1 MSQDYIDDVLTLNAR
16 DYPDR
21 ASASTRRCSAEK
33 FALWHSCAYLL
44 LGLRSLGSV
53 LMERTLIGFIALV
66 LLLMAVLP
74 LFGFNLILVMGPA
87 SLEPFDPAIEPVY
100 LFVARSAG
108 LATAAFF
115 AINFLRHRR
124 PLTAAAPLLVYT
136 NFTIFFG
143 VAYLVQ
149 TPYFQLIQL
158 WPAPFLLVLSIF
170 LFRQNQRESAHIFS
184 KDW

>member
-1 MSQDYIDDVLTLNAR
+1 M
-16 DYPDR
+16 
-21 ASASTRRCSAEK
+21 EK
-33 FALWHSCAYLL
+33 
-44 LGLRSLGSV
+44 
-53 LMERTLIGFIALV
+53 TLIGFIALV

-74 LFGFNLILVMGPA
+74 IFGFNLILVMGPA
-87 SLEPFDPAIEPVY
+87 FLEPFDPAIEPVY

-124 PLTAAAPLLVYT
+124 PLTSAAPLLVYA

-143 VAYLVQ
+143 VAYLLQ
-149 TPYFQLIQL
+149 TSSFQLIQL
-158 WPAPFLLVLSIF
+158 WPAPILIALSAF
-170 LFRQNQRESAHIFS
+170 LFKQNQRESAKIFT

>member
-1 MSQDYIDDVLTLNAR
+1 
-16 DYPDR
+16 
-21 ASASTRRCSAEK
+21 
-33 FALWHSCAYLL
+33 
-44 LGLRSLGSV
+44 
-53 LMERTLIGFIALV
+53 MERTLIGFIALV

-87 SLEPFDPAIEPVY
+87 SLEPFDPAMELVY

-136 NFTIFFG
+136 NFTLFFG

-149 TPYFQLIQL
+149 TSFQLIQL
-158 WPAPFLLVLSIF
+158 WPVPILMVLSIF
-170 LFRQNQRESAHIFS
+170 LFKQNQRESVKIFS